1 MMNES
6 DDDELLT
13 MQEAVNRFRVRPRT
27 LQRWVMEGKVSTV
40 RTVRGGRRYRR
51 SDIEVLLRRGRSDDP
66 AV

>member
-40 RTVRGGRRYRR
+40 RTIRGGRRYRR
-51 SDIEVLLRRGRSDDP
+51 SDIEVLLRRGRSDDA